1 MSDDS
6 FDPAVVTLLRE
17 IAADPRASLLR
28 IPKERLIRWVGR
40 PEEVIKPSGSYLTKA
55 EKHLVKAYREEAAWV
70 LLQACV
76 VELKKQPLVV
86 STLAPD
92 PMRLKQAAESLSAA
106 KSLPPVARRAT
117 RDLASG
123 LALDAVQLGATAL
136 RLVPTDHARNCLAV
150 AFQREGRDASSLPLL
165 HRLLA
170 GEPCAVQRAQAFEN
184 MARIWT
190 RRADHSKAL
199 TWSREA
205 SRADEQR
212 VRFLVWCLTS
222 AIQAGDE
229 RSTRAQ
235 AIKIEEHARRE
246 EVVGIAQSLTAA
258 RLASDWVP
266 TLESQR
272 LVARLSGE
280 MPEIAWKVCN
290 AFA

>member
-76 VELKKQPLVV
+76 VELKKQPLVF

-136 RLVPTDHARNCLAV
+136 RLVPTDHARNCLAI
-150 AFQREGRDASSLPLL
+150 AFQREGRDVGSMRIL
-165 HRLLA
+165 HQLLA

-184 MARIWT
+184 MAQVWS
-190 RRADHSKAL
+190 RRAAFHRVLASNKKAV
-199 TWSREA
+199 A
-205 SRADEQR
+205 ADESR
-212 VRFLVWCLTS
+212 VRLLVWCLTS
-222 AIQAGDE
+222 ALQAGDLRQAREFTTRIQEHPCRDEVIAIAQVLKAE
-229 RSTRAQ
+229 RSRKDWAPT
-235 AIKIEEHARRE
+235 
-246 EVVGIAQSLTAA
+246 EV
-258 RLASDWVP
+258 
-266 TLESQR
+266 SQR
-272 LVARLSGE
+272 LVAHLVGQV
-280 MPEIAWKVCN
+280 PEIPWRVCH
-290 AFA
+290 AFS